1 MQMRWYNPSLRGFE
15 WRNSPEGDKEAL
27 AILDES
33 VRSQP
38 YVEVYWRWRNLGA
51 TVMAS
56 LIRAGEAA
64 KEADDAKGSEEVGY

>member
-15 WRNSPEGDKEAL
+15 WRNSPEGDEEAL

-33 VRSQP
+33 VTSRS

-56 LIRAGEAA
+56 LIRVGEAA
-64 KEADDAKGSEEVGY
+64 KEADDAKRGEEVG

>member
-1 MQMRWYNPSLRGFE
+1 MAQRSE
-15 WRNSPEGDKEAL
+15 DDKEAL

-33 VRSQP
+33 SRSRP

-56 LIRAGEAA
+56 LIRVGEAA
-64 KEADDAKGSEEVGY
+64 KDADDAKRDEEGG